1 MFFRILA
8 QCSTIIRYEGRQSTQ
23 GSRAS
28 FCWFMFREIGW
39 RMEGSF
45 SSSSAFSSS
54 SFRLRNC
61 PNEIH
66 GLQRLHKSILIT
78 EFFLVG
84 QAQSFSHFPLPL
96 PRSAAGLQ
104 PVQIAFISAGGHSSL
119 FADPPPLP
127 LSLFLSG
134 HWLCRRGAWSRSG
147 ANPSLWKSFGRG
159 MLTTLPPLH
168 SVELE

>member
-1 MFFRILA
+1 MKAAKVREA
-8 QCSTIIRYEGRQSTQ
+8 RS
-23 GSRAS
+23 S

-84 QAQSFSHFPLPL
+84 RAAGAGALTQSFSHFPLPL
-96 PRSAAGLQ
+96 PRSAAGL
-104 PVQIAFISAGGHSSL
+104 SRL
-119 FADPPPLP
+119 L
-127 LSLFLSG
+127 LFLPEGTHLFLRHTHSLSFSLLV
-134 HWLCRRGAWSRSG
+134 WPLAMPPCAWSRSG

-168 SVELE
+168 SVELG